1 MRKNLSITDAYRL
14 ATQNHKQKKIKIAFD
29 IYNQILSKYPN
40 HFGSI
45 FNLGLIYQ
53 GHGNFEKAINCFEKI
68 IKEDKKN
75 ENILFSL
82 GVLYYKAGD
91 NFNSLSYFEKLIKIN
106 PNFPNL
112 KYNLTG
118 ILRLSEIRNFKTR
131 NNNML
136 KSIISFLFKNNDI
149 DHTAIS
155 KNAISI
161 LLDEEK
167 IKHTIKSGNL
177 LLQNEIINTIVTE
190 ELFHLILQKSLI
202 TENYLEK
209 LLTNIRYELLI
220 KINSDLKDSL
230 NLDINFII
238 SLAEQCWLNEYIWPQ
253 SVKENNVI
261 KLLKIKIEQSK
272 EIDELEIAILASCMS
287 LNDSKIIINKLLN
300 YVSDNELFND
310 LINLQIKEP
319 RIEHELKKDIKSIDE
334 IKNLIS
340 KKVRNQYEK
349 NPYPRW
355 RYFNNL
361 SEVNFVDDLNKQIKP
376 NMIDNKDISDHPIIL
391 LAGCGTGK
399 HILSL
404 KKYKNAK
411 IVAVDLS
418 LSSIAYAK
426 RKTEELGIKNIDY
439 LHADILNLNNLDK
452 RFDIIESVGT
462 LHHMED
468 PIKGLKILI
477 NLLKPNGLMRLGLYS
492 DHARANIVS
501 LRNFIDKSNLKN
513 TNEDI
518 KACREMIINNKTN
531 TPITDIIL
539 NRDFYSMSN
548 VRDLLFHTQEHRY
561 TVPDII
567 KILESQNLQFL
578 GFVFSNQLIKKR
590 YSKIFP
596 NDKLQTNLRS
606 WNEFEMKY
614 PDTFISMYQF
624 WVKKIN

>member
-1 MRKNLSITDAYRL
+1 MRKNLSITDAYSL

-53 GHGNFEKAINCFEKI
+53 GHGNIEKAINCFEKI

-75 ENILFSL
+75 ENVLFSL

-91 NFNSLSYFEKLIKIN
+91 NFNSLSYFEKLTKIN

-118 ILRLSEIRNFKTR
+118 ILRLSEIRNFKTK

-136 KSIISFLFKNNDI
+136 KGIISFLFKNNDI

-167 IKHTIKSGNL
+167 IKHTIKSGNS

-272 EIDELEIAILASCMS
+272 EIDELEIAILASYTS

-355 RYFNNL
+355 RYFNNF

-477 NLLKPNGLMRLGLYS
+477 DLLKPNGLMRLGLYS

-531 TPITDIIL
+531 TLITDIIL
-539 NRDFYSMSN
+539 NRDFYSMSS

>member
-1 MRKNLSITDAYRL
+1 M
-14 ATQNHKQKKIKIAFD
+14 
-29 IYNQILSKYPN
+29 
-40 HFGSI
+40 
-45 FNLGLIYQ
+45 
-53 GHGNFEKAINCFEKI
+53 
-68 IKEDKKN
+68 
-75 ENILFSL
+75 
-82 GVLYYKAGD
+82 
-91 NFNSLSYFEKLIKIN
+91 
-106 PNFPNL
+106 
-112 KYNLTG
+112 
-118 ILRLSEIRNFKTR
+118 
-131 NNNML
+131 
-136 KSIISFLFKNNDI
+136 
-149 DHTAIS
+149 
-155 KNAISI
+155 
-161 LLDEEK
+161 
-167 IKHTIKSGNL
+167 
-177 LLQNEIINTIVTE
+177 
-190 ELFHLILQKSLI
+190 
-202 TENYLEK
+202 
-209 LLTNIRYELLI
+209 
-220 KINSDLKDSL
+220 
-230 NLDINFII
+230 
-238 SLAEQCWLNEYIWPQ
+238 
-253 SVKENNVI
+253 
-261 KLLKIKIEQSK
+261 
-272 EIDELEIAILASCMS
+272 AILASYMS
-287 LNDSKIIINKLLN
+287 LNDSKIIIKKLLS

-319 RIEHELKKDIKSIDE
+319 IIEHELKKDIKSIDK

-355 RYFNNL
+355 RYFNNF

>member
-53 GHGNFEKAINCFEKI
+53 GHGNIEKAINCFEKI

-75 ENILFSL
+75 ENVLFSL

-91 NFNSLSYFEKLIKIN
+91 NFNSLSYFEKLTKIN

-118 ILRLSEIRNFKTR
+118 ILRLSEIRNFKTK

-136 KSIISFLFKNNDI
+136 KGIISFLFKNNDI

-167 IKHTIKSGNL
+167 IKHTIKSGNS

-272 EIDELEIAILASCMS
+272 EIDELEIAILASYTS

-477 NLLKPNGLMRLGLYS
+477 DLLKPNGLMRLGLYS

-501 LRNFIDKSNLKN
+501 LRNFIDKNNLKN

-539 NRDFYSMSN
+539 NRDFYSMSS